1 MFELDQPTKVKITEV
16 RVLSQKNRKI
26 DDNPGAKIS
35 VDCLV
40 LNDVL
45 STFDGHLKG
54 VLYTKNGG
62 AAKDPQGQLDGVQ
75 VVSDMPDLTTVGKQ
89 CGTIK
94 WQGDMTGYTLAID
107 LGIGR
112 PESNVDED
120 DCQITGMRI
129 TPKDGGSVRLQ
140 FHVEAPNLSDKQWPK
155 VAHLK
160 AREVELALFA
170 PDPSTQRDVEDDDDA
185 PAGSGGRKRQREAG
199 K

>member
-26 DDNPGAKIS
+26 DDNPGAKVS

-40 LNDVL
+40 PNDVL

-54 VLYTKNGG
+54 ALYTRNS
-62 AAKDPQGQLDGVQ
+62 ATPQDQQGTLDGVQ
-75 VVSDMPDLTTVGKQ
+75 VVSDMPDLTTMGKQ

-112 PESNVDED
+112 PESNVEEG

-170 PDPSTQRDVEDDDDA
+170 PEPSTQRDVEDDDDA
-185 PAGSGGRKRQREAG
+185 PAGSGGRKPRRADA
-199 K
+199 